1 VTGGNRKA
9 PAGGSA
15 GPISFGLGRTSIAAL
30 LVAPGPGGVVAII
43 ISEHPDADAQI
54 TELKRRFPDAHLVRD
69 DQGIEA
75 EMAAVTGF
83 VEAPTSSFR
92 STSAAPISSSASSGG
107 AGHSLRSDQDLRR
120 YCRGDRLAQGRSRG
134 GQRLLEEPHRVRDP
148 VPPGASPRRLLGGR
162 RRLGRSAPT
171 HHCHPRGRSRAQ
183 AGAVCRRRPMSRAA
197 GAEACRAPT

>member
-15 GPISFGLGRTSIAAL
+15 GPIRFGLGRTSIAAL
-30 LVAPGPGGVVAII
+30 LVALGPGGVVAII
-43 ISEHPDADAQI
+43 ISEHPVADAQI
-54 TELKRRFPDAHLVRD
+54 TELKRRFPDAYLVRD

-75 EMAAVTGF
+75 EMAPVIGF
-83 VEAPTSSFR
+83 VEAPTGNLELPLDIRGTDFEQR
-92 STSAAPISSSASSGG
+92 VYREVLAIPFGQTRTFADIAAGIDSPKATPARGTPSSSQS
-107 AGHSLRSDQDLRR
+107 
-120 YCRGDRLAQGRSRG
+120 
-134 GQRLLEEPHRVRDP
+134 

-162 RRLGRSAPT
+162 RRLWRSAPT

-197 GAEACRAPT
+197 GTEACRAPT